1 MNNINRNNYEEFFIL
16 HLDNELNA
24 EQQQALTLFLQQN
37 PDLQAELDLLSGT
50 KLSVDE
56 TVVFPDKALLFAG
69 SLLQQTAEGQVSA
82 QDSEIIM
89 YLDAELT
96 ENDKKAFEQKL
107 AGDTVLQQQVALFA
121 KTKLQASAAEVFPD
135 KTLLYKEE
143 ENRRRIVPMYW
154 LRMGVAAAVLLTLGV
169 GGFKWL
175 NNPVKKTENGGMAV
189 TTITDT
195 KATTPVTPVVTE
207 ETNQA
212 DNKGDE
218 QEPAETPVKANS
230 VIQQSQLPANTVG
243 YAAHKNTG
251 NTDVAVT
258 NQPAAT
264 SLQTVAA
271 NNKGGNNLPSAG
283 INNPNTNGMNNA
295 AVENGIAEIKP
306 INTTGNNTIAPQVK
320 NNNQPAFA
328 SNSQHVFDEVV
339 EIEEPENKKNK
350 LRGFLRKVTRNFQK
364 QTSIDMTNGDDQLL
378 VAGFAF
384 KM

>member
-24 EQQQALTLFLQQN
+24 EQQQALQLFLQQN

-69 SLLQQTAEGQVSA
+69 SLLQQTEEQQQVSA

-135 KTLLYKEE
+135 KALLYKEE
-143 ENRRRIVPMYW
+143 ETRRRIVPMYW

-175 NNPVKKTENGGMAV
+175 NNPVKETENGSMAV
-189 TTITDT
+189 TTTTDA
-195 KATTPVTPVVTE
+195 KATNPVIPVVTE
-207 ETNQA
+207 GTTAAEDKVEQQEQA
-212 DNKGDE
+212 EATIKENNI
-218 QEPAETPVKANS
+218 T
-230 VIQQSQLPANTVG
+230 IQQPANTVG
-243 YAAHKNTG
+243 YAVNKNTG
-251 NTDVAVT
+251 NTKVAVT

-264 SLQTVAA
+264 LLQTVVI
-271 NNKGGNNLPSAG
+271 NKNENNNLPSG
-283 INNPNTNGMNNA
+283 DKNPYINGMNNA
-295 AVENGIAEIKP
+295 AVENGIVEIKP
-306 INTTGNNTIAPQVK
+306 LNTTGNNTIVPQVK

-339 EIEEPENKKNK
+339 EVEEPENKKNK

-378 VAGFAF
+378 VAGFAL

>member
-24 EQQQALTLFLQQN
+24 EQQQALQLFLQQN

-69 SLLQQTAEGQVSA
+69 SLLQQTEEGQVSA

-96 ENDKKAFEQKL
+96 EKDKKAFEQKL
-107 AGDTVLQQQVALFA
+107 AGNTILQQQVALFA

-169 GGFKWL
+169 GGFNWL
-175 NNPVKKTENGGMAV
+175 NNPVKEVNNGLASHEQQPAG
-189 TTITDT
+189 T
-195 KATTPVTPVVTE
+195 KEGVTPVTS
-207 ETNQA
+207 
-212 DNKGDE
+212 D
-218 QEPAETPVKANS
+218 PVKDT
-230 VIQQSQLPANTVG
+230 PANNEQGLAVNESENNQDVNTVH
-243 YAAHKNTG
+243 YTTG
-251 NTDVAVT
+251 STTQKTVNPGKTPGNDFQTAVVKTNGNDVVKT
-258 NQPAAT
+258 T
-264 SLQTVAA
+264 ET
-271 NNKGGNNLPSAG
+271 NNLPSVL
-283 INNPNTNGMNNA
+283 NNPNYSAVNETVANTAVDVKPIDNNNGKNGM
-295 AVENGIAEIKP
+295 IIP
-306 INTTGNNTIAPQVK
+306 PVK
-320 NNNQPAFA
+320 NNNQVAFA

-339 EIEEPENKKNK
+339 EVEEPENKKNK

-378 VAGFAF
+378 VAGFAL

>member
-16 HLDNELNA
+16 HLDNELSA
-24 EQQQALTLFLQQN
+24 EQQQALQLFLQQN

-50 KLSVDE
+50 KLSIDE

-69 SLLQQTAEGQVSA
+69 SLLQQTEEQQQVSA

-96 ENDKKAFEQKL
+96 GNDKKAFEQKL

-135 KTLLYKEE
+135 KALLYKEE

-175 NNPVKKTENGGMAV
+175 NNPVKETENGSMAA
-189 TTITDT
+189 TTTTDI
-195 KATTPVTPVVTE
+195 KATPVTPVVIEGT
-207 ETNQA
+207 TAAA
-212 DNKGDE
+212 DRVEE
-218 QEPAETPVKANS
+218 QEQAETTIKENS
-230 VIQQSQLPANTVG
+230 RTIQQPSNTVS

-251 NTDVAVT
+251 NTKVAVT

-264 SLQTVAA
+264 LLQTVVT
-271 NNKGGNNLPSAG
+271 NNNENNNLPSG
-283 INNPNTNGMNNA
+283 DKNPYKNGMNNA
-295 AVENGIAEIKP
+295 AVENGIAEVKP
-306 INTTGNNTIAPQVK
+306 LNTTGNNTIMPQVK
-320 NNNQPAFA
+320 NNNQPVFA
-328 SNSQHVFDEVV
+328 SNNQHVFDEVV

-378 VAGFAF
+378 VAGFAL

>member
-24 EQQQALTLFLQQN
+24 EQQQALQLFLQQN

-50 KLSVDE
+50 KLSIDE

-69 SLLQQTAEGQVSA
+69 SLLQQTEEQQQVSA

-96 ENDKKAFEQKL
+96 ANDKKAFEQKL

-135 KTLLYKEE
+135 KALLYKEE

-175 NNPVKKTENGGMAV
+175 NNPVKETEHGSMAV
-189 TTITDT
+189 TTTTDA
-195 KATTPVTPVVTE
+195 KATNPVIPVVTE
-207 ETNQA
+207 GTTAAE
-212 DNKGDE
+212 DKVE
-218 QEPAETPVKANS
+218 QEQAEATIKENNIT
-230 VIQQSQLPANTVG
+230 IQQPANTAS
-243 YAAHKNTG
+243 YAANKNTG
-251 NTDVAVT
+251 NTNVAVT
-258 NQPAAT
+258 NQPAT
-264 SLQTVAA
+264 TLLQTGVT
-271 NNKGGNNLPSAG
+271 NNNGNNNLPSSDK
-283 INNPNTNGMNNA
+283 NPYINGMNNA

-306 INTTGNNTIAPQVK
+306 LNTTGNNTIVPQVK
-320 NNNQPAFA
+320 NNSQPAFA

-339 EIEEPENKKNK
+339 EVEEPENKKNK

-378 VAGFAF
+378 VAGFAL